1 MGQGLSPLTNNTRIT
16 PAMKQTTIPK
26 TDLAP
31 SAICLGASNFGAAI
45 AQPDAFTLLDA
56 FVDQGGNFLDTA
68 EVYANW
74 RSDLPRSISER
85 TLGAWMAARGNRGQ
99 IFIGTK
105 GAHPELATMHISRL
119 SPTDILHDLAGS
131 LERLQ
136 TDYID
141 LYWLHRDDPTRPVG
155 EIVETLA
162 AQVKEGKIR
171 AFGCSN
177 WSTARMREAWRYAAE
192 HGIPGFTANQPM
204 WSLAQPNPAAFGM
217 PGLAGMDEE
226 MYAFHQESGWAAIPY
241 TSQARGIFSKL
252 ANGGVENLSEGERK
266 SYLNEVNLQRLA
278 RVQEVAALHNASVAQ
293 VVLAY
298 LIGQPVPTIPVVG
311 CRTVAQL
318 VESMGAVEVGLSAE
332 EIVYLTSKVKRE
344 SQ

>member
-1 MGQGLSPLTNNTRIT
+1 MVTDF
-16 PAMKQTTIPK
+16 MKHTTISM

-45 AQPDAFTLLDA
+45 AQADAFMLLDA

-74 RSDLPRSISER
+74 RPDLPRSISER
-85 TLGAWMAARGNRGQ
+85 TLGAWMAARGNRAQ

-105 GAHPELATMHISRL
+105 GGHPELATMHIARL
-119 SPTDILHDLAGS
+119 APADILHDLHGS

-136 TDYID
+136 TDTID

-162 AQVKEGKIR
+162 AQMKAGKIR

-177 WSTARMREAWRYAAE
+177 WSTARMREAWRYATE
-192 HGIPGFTANQPM
+192 HDIPGFVANQPL
-204 WSLAQPNPAAFGM
+204 WSLAKPNPAAFGM

-226 MYAFHQESGWAAIPY
+226 MYAFHREAGWAVIPY
-241 TSQARGIFSKL
+241 TAQARGIFSKL
-252 ANGGVENLSEGERK
+252 ASGGVENLNEGERK
-266 SYLNEVNLQRLA
+266 SYLNDVNLQRLVS
-278 RVQEVAALHNASVAQ
+278 VQRVAAQHNATVAQ

-298 LIGQPVPTIPVVG
+298 LLCQPIPTIPVVG

-318 VESMGAVEVGLSAE
+318 TESMGAATVALSATE
-332 EIVYLTSKVKRE
+332 VADLEAHR
-344 SQ
+344 